1 MARRSF
7 SAQFR
12 RLKVW
17 QKCALIAVPF
27 LLPIAGLSYLVVAQN
42 NEQID
47 TVQKELRGMEYLR
60 PVKQLTAQLAA
71 HRALGVRAASGDK
84 TAEAERAKVAAAID
98 ETIREIDPIDAKL
111 GAEFKTT
118 EKWVAAKEAWKT
130 VRAAEG
136 MADAVF
142 QKHTELSAKVL
153 DISTDVWEYS
163 TLALDPVADTY
174 YLQDLMIARGIPG
187 VEDVGQLQATA
198 ANILARGGKL
208 ALTDDDKARI
218 NLLLGAMES
227 TRAAFDK
234 EARNAIR
241 ANPALKGKLESLVD
255 EYKAKLDAFTA
266 KVRPMLQDNAARPA
280 AADVYASGTE
290 SGIALTKLYDG
301 FDPLLTEL
309 LKKRAAGYRATTN
322 YSLLGTA
329 VGLIIVGV
337 VVFLVTRS
345 ITRQIRG
352 LNDLFAKI
360 EGGDYQTRA
369 AVQSEDELGKMTGS
383 LNTMLDNTLVLVTSK
398 GEKDEIQRSIMK
410 LLDEV
415 SGVGDGDLTRDA
427 EVGADITGAIADSF
441 NYTIEQ
447 LRGII
452 SRVQNATV
460 QVSAATSEM
469 TAATDH
475 LVTGSEQQTEQIAGV
490 TAAIDEMA
498 ATIQKVSENAALSTT
513 VASQALQNARQGNAA
528 VRDTIDGMNR
538 IREQTQE
545 TAKRLKRLGETSQ
558 EIGQIVQLIDD
569 IADRTGILALNAS
582 IQAAAA
588 GDAGRGFAVVAEE
601 VERLA
606 VRSTEAT
613 KQIAALVR
621 AIQGETTESVAAM
634 ERNIQEVVSGSKVA
648 NQAGV
653 SLAEIEGVSVKLAD
667 LIQTISTAAK
677 QQARG
682 SEELA
687 KSMSGINEITQQTA
701 AGTKQT
707 AESVSD
713 LARLGDDL
721 RGSVSTF
728 RLPAHMQPVN
738 AAPTG
743 KTPPHAVPQIAG
755 RR

>member
-1 MARRSF
+1 MARRSLF
-7 SAQFR
+7 AQFR

-47 TVQKELRGMEYLR
+47 TVQKELRGLDYLR

-84 TAEAERAKVAAAID
+84 AAEAERTKVASAID
-98 ETIREIDPIDAKL
+98 DTIREIDPIDAKL

-118 EKWVAAKEAWKT
+118 EKWAAAKEAWKT
-130 VRAAEG
+130 VRASEG
-136 MADAVF
+136 MADSVF

-163 TLALDPVADTY
+163 TLALDPIADTY

-198 ANILARGGKL
+198 ATILARGGKL
-208 ALTDDDKARI
+208 TLTDDDKARI

-227 TRAAFDK
+227 TRTAFDK

-266 KVRPMLQDNAARPA
+266 KVRPILQDGAARPA
-280 AADVYASGTE
+280 AADVYAAGTE
-290 SGIALTKLYDG
+290 SAIALTKLYDG
-301 FDPLLTEL
+301 FDPLLTDL

-329 VGLIIVGV
+329 VGLVVVGV
-337 VVFLVTRS
+337 VVFFVTRS

-469 TAATDH
+469 TAAADH
-475 LVTGSEQQTEQIAGV
+475 LVSGSEHQTEQIAGV
-490 TAAIDEMA
+490 SAAIDQMA

-687 KSMSGINEITQQTA
+687 KSMTGINEITQQTA

-713 LARLGDDL
+713 LARLADDL

-743 KTPPHAVPQIAG
+743 KVAPPAKPQTAG